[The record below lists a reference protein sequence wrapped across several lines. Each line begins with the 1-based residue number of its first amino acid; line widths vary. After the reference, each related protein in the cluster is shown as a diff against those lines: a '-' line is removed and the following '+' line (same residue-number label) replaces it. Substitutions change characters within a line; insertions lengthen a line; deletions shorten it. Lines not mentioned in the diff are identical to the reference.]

1 MNYTHF
7 FFSSKICFFSEK
19 VVRAPTNNIIVTIY
33 YLRDICIGQNNHNQ
47 QYIAQPCIFGT
58 LLELLCMKIGL
69 KESYCLLMYRQNH
82 ENVSLKRSN

>member
-1 MNYTHF
+1 MF
-7 FFSSKICFFSEK
+7 FFRKKFF
-19 VVRAPTNNIIVTIY
+19 RAPTNTKIVTIY

-47 QYIAQPCIFGT
+47 PYIAQPCIFGT
-58 LLELLCMKIGL
+58 LLELLCMHIGL